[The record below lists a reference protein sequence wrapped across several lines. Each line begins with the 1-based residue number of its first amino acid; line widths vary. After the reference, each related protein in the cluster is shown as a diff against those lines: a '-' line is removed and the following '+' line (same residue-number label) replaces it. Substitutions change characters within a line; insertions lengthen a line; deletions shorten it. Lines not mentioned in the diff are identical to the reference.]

1 MDDFSR
7 NKSLRFSCFSYY
19 GRIRLQ
25 PAGPSA
31 DVFPVFI
38 HFIEDFTAV
47 CRDEYQIDRESG
59 MYLPEEDFF
68 GKGELAAQLFAERK
82 IDATAVVAFN
92 DEFALGMCKRF
103 HALGIQVPR
112 DISLIGIDGSSARK
126 YRDPCLTSVGLF
138 PEKQGARCVDTL
150 LDMLEGKK
158 VKYVSGSPIKLI
170 KGDSVRKLE

>member
-1 MDDFSR
+1 
-7 NKSLRFSCFSYY
+7 
-19 GRIRLQ
+19 
-25 PAGPSA
+25 
-31 DVFPVFI
+31 
-38 HFIEDFTAV
+38 
-47 CRDEYQIDRESG
+47 

-68 GKGELAAQLFAERK
+68 GKGELAAQRFAERK

>member
-47 CRDEYQIDRESG
+47 CRDEYQILYAHAEFSG
-59 MYLPEEDFF
+59 KINSRLY
-68 GKGELAAQLFAERK
+68 GKGH
-82 IDATAVVAFN
+82 AF
-92 DEFALGMCKRF
+92 F
-103 HALGIQVPR
+103 HCSGISQ
-112 DISLIGIDGSSARK
+112 
-126 YRDPCLTSVGLF
+126 TH
-138 PEKQGARCVDTL
+138 
-150 LDMLEGKK
+150 
-158 VKYVSGSPIKLI
+158 VSGLMILHPDGMAQTMIEI
-170 KGDSVRKLE
+170 FSVASFCDEISGGLVQITETYAGGGSGFPPFHWRF